1 LKKKLIVG
9 IGSAVILVSAFIGAR
24 IYASNI
30 AEEKIDM
37 AIENIA
43 NHATV
48 DYGNINVDLLKQD
61 INISDVVIS
70 SINSKAKII
79 INEIVIHDIDEKSDI
94 PLFMN
99 VSFNGVNL
107 SESQLIDNNE
117 IIKKLGN
124 NGSSL
129 MDISVDYLYNQEDQV
144 INLNK
149 LNFSADNVG
158 EMDVSFRLGNIDL
171 NPQKNMYLFSVL
183 PKIILHN
190 VKVAYRDESLI
201 EVLQALAAK
210 DQNKSIEAIK
220 TEAINDINQ
229 IIKREKDDFTKTAL
243 NEIKNFINNPE
254 SLTISLTPTKPLAL
268 GKLMHVSEPKDLI
281 RLLNVE
287 VKS

>member
-1 LKKKLIVG
+1 MKKKLIVG
-9 IGSAVILVSAFIGAR
+9 IGSAVVLVSAFIGAR

-70 SINSKAKII
+70 SNNSKAKII

>member
-9 IGSAVILVSAFIGAR
+9 IGSAVVLVSAFIGAR

-48 DYGNINVDLLKQD
+48 DYRNINVDLLKQD

-70 SINSKAKII
+70 SNNSKAKII

>member
-1 LKKKLIVG
+1 MKKKLIVG
-9 IGSAVILVSAFIGAR
+9 IGSAVILVSAFIGAS

-30 AEEKIDM
+30 AEEKIDI
-37 AIENIA
+37 AIENIS

-70 SINSKAKII
+70 SNNSKAKII

-117 IIKKLGN
+117 IINKLGN

-129 MDISVDYLYNQEDQV
+129 MDISVDYLYNEEDQV

-201 EVLQALAAK
+201 EVLQALAAN

-229 IIKREKDDFTKTAL
+229 IIKREKDDFTKNAL

>member
-1 LKKKLIVG
+1 MKNKLIVG
-9 IGSAVILVSAFIGAR
+9 IGSAVVFVFMFIGVK

-30 AEEKIDM
+30 AKEKLDM
-37 AIENIA
+37 AIEDIA
-43 NHATV
+43 SHATV
-48 DYGNINVDLLKQD
+48 DYGNINIDLLTFD
-61 INISDVVIS
+61 AHISDVVIS
-70 SINSKAKII
+70 AIKSKDKISIS
-79 INEIVIHDIDEKSDI
+79 EIVIHDIDEESDI

-99 VSFNGVNL
+99 ISLNG
-107 SESQLIDNNE
+107 IDLFENKFIDKE
-117 IIKKLGN
+117 KIIKKLGYKESVPLN
-124 NGSSL
+124 
-129 MDISVDYLYNQEDQV
+129 ISVDYFYNKEDHI

-171 NPQKNMYLFSVL
+171 NPQKNTHIFSVL

-201 EVLQALAAK
+201 EALQALAANDK
-210 DQNKSIEAIK
+210 NKSMEAIK

-229 IIKREKDDFTKTAL
+229 IIKRETDDFTKNAL

-254 SLTISLTPTKPLAL
+254 SLTISLAPTKPLAL
-268 GKLMHVSEPKDLI
+268 GKLLHTKERKDLI